1 MWLHLGHIRCLRMLE
16 GFRCRYIL
24 GPAFSSVCFHVN
36 DSNCYSRTYL
46 ISGKNVKWPDK
57 LLALARHLLS
67 RKTFCNLHLKSIN
80 LACANILYIHT
91 HTIFRVVKMAPVT
104 QKALE
109 RYYLD
114 ITKLEAMCQQN
125 VRDSKQAVYV
135 TGEIEKNIQ
144 QPNGKSECS
153 QYKGFTGSFFF
164 HSRLQQIVKSTG
176 KLFTQ

>member
-1 MWLHLGHIRCLRMLE
+1 MWLHLGHIRCRRMLE

-91 HTIFRVVKMAPVT
+91 HTHYIQSCENDTSHTKSIRKILSGYYQIGGHVLAECERF
-104 QKALE
+104 KASCI
-109 RYYLD
+109 RYW
-114 ITKLEAMCQQN
+114 
-125 VRDSKQAVYV
+125 RDW
-135 TGEIEKNIQ
+135 EKYTIA
-144 QPNGKSECS
+144 EW
-153 QYKGFTGSFFF
+153 
-164 HSRLQQIVKSTG
+164 QIWMFIV
-176 KLFTQ
+176 